1 MEFGKRVPKRK
12 ASCCSTCTLP
22 HEGRERSQRRRKGF
36 SSEAEQSKEPAKP
49 KRSTRKTCANYSKE
63 EEACVSPADWL
74 SDCSVL
80 ESVNLLEKPDWD
92 VFQIFLSHVD
102 SGIGPNGLEVSDLLS
117 LIGRNCIS
125 LGVVKRIEHILNRD
139 ASSKYCFNFNYFL
152 SDEKRM
158 TQIIQSR
165 FPVSQLIM
173 YLCID
178 RDEDEET
185 YLLDISEGDFMLHFT
200 LAVFDFDSLTLMY
213 ADTLGLNIPGIFTD
227 KLKELLSNLN
237 CPSLFHTVLC
247 HPPNDDECHTC
258 DSECSPLYPLQNCD
272 TASGLAVIVCMVIAF
287 MKYDTYLS
295 LVMGISNEESLYF
308 QYLQDISKSSKLL
321 RLVICSWLVND
332 CINFNNVASYDE
344 LTQYPET
351 GVPLGFGK
359 QFSNSLLKETKQ
371 IYSGSCLGINTE
383 PDIMSSIP
391 DSKFNSTSGLDE
403 LIACRPVVH
412 FCKPDHFRLK
422 LTMKDGRSLYKMFK
436 CTGKGDQAAMCVI
449 TEFLNSYKVV
459 EWVKSKTFRNASVIP
474 NTRLRKNKT
483 CNILDFPDDV
493 QGYFIKNPELSFE
506 RKIRYLV
513 LRIYIRGCPSVMTKK
528 FRCTPAGKH
537 DGNAIKRINAYINS
551 KEFRDVV
558 INNARAD
565 LSFSD
570 EKLNHADFDDL
581 ILRKPIIHY
590 IKERSILKLECQ
602 LRTGKRIYRGFA
614 CSSAGKGDLKT
625 MATIQKF
632 LTSKE
637 AADWVR
643 SKYEIKLDK
652 KKNQKQKMATKPPK
666 DDWIPDGELSV
677 GYEVKSFFDKIDF
690 DFRKRIVMA
699 KGVQSLYEGN
709 AIITENE
716 KWGKTHRFDET
727 YMLNDPLLSEKG
739 SFPAVTMYISCSSKS
754 SQCKAQCGTPLKDLA
769 NTTIGS
775 ECPGC
780 HCVLEFPTKECI
792 NCSTNSTPKW
802 YSLNGELM
810 CSACYQYQIKHNDS
824 RPTELKMKSS
834 QGISRLYHS
843 HFVCGWRLKLVI
855 YSNDLSTWKLFKHK
869 DNDDFHSILV
879 EEIDKKPDVSL
890 LPAAVLVSKPP
901 KCQKVIIRNKDSKSI
916 LCSRCISENSSAP
929 FVCTSQ
935 TELMKHIS
943 MSHKINFMNCA
954 SCWSESGAI
963 VNFENEHELQQHIQQ
978 NHKGEHQYPEEIDH
992 DRENDPIETNR
1003 QVELDEAVIALLEPS
1018 PM

>member
-12 ASCCSTCTLP
+12 TSCCSTCTLP
-22 HEGRERSQRRRKGF
+22 HEGRERSQRRKRGF
-36 SSEAEQSKEPAKP
+36 NSETEHSKEPAKP
-49 KRSTRKTCANYSKE
+49 KRSTRKTLTNYSE
-63 EEACVSPADWL
+63 EEETSVSPAEWL
-74 SDCSVL
+74 SDISVL
-80 ESVNLLEKPDWD
+80 ESVNLLEKPELDT
-92 VFQIFLSHVD
+92 FQIFLSHLD
-102 SGIGPNGLEVSDLLS
+102 SGIGSNGLEVSDLMS

-125 LGVVKRIEHILNRD
+125 LGVVRKIAYLLNRD
-139 ASSKYCFNFNYFL
+139 FSSNFCFSFNYFL
-152 SDEKRM
+152 ADEKGM

-165 FPVSQLIM
+165 FPVNQLIM
-173 YLCID
+173 YLCVD
-178 RDEDEET
+178 RDEDEES
-185 YLLDISEGDFMLHFT
+185 YFVDISDNDCKSHFT
-200 LAVFDFDSLTLMY
+200 LAVFDFDSLSLMY
-213 ADTLGLNIPGIFTD
+213 ADTLGWNMPMNFTY

-237 CPSLFHTVLC
+237 CPSIFHTVLC
-247 HPPNDDECHTC
+247 HPPNDDNFHTC

-308 QYLQDISKSSKLL
+308 KYLQDISKYSKLL
-321 RLVICSWLVND
+321 RLVICSWVVDD
-332 CINFNNVASYDE
+332 CVNFNNIASYDE
-344 LTQYPET
+344 FMRYPET
-351 GVPLGFGK
+351 ETSIGYGK
-359 QFSNSLLKETKQ
+359 QFSNSLLKESKQ
-371 IYSGSCLGINTE
+371 IHSESSLNIKTE
-383 PDIMSSIP
+383 PDLMSSMP
-391 DSKFNSTSGLDE
+391 ESKFNSSGLDE

-436 CTGKGDQAAMCVI
+436 CTGKGDQAAMYVI
-449 TEFLNSYKVV
+449 TEFLNSFKVV
-459 EWVKSKTFRNASVIP
+459 EWVRSKTFRNASVIP

-513 LRIYIRGCPSVMTKK
+513 LRIYVRGCPSVMTKK
-528 FRCTPAGKH
+528 FRCTTAGKH

-551 KEFRDVV
+551 REFRDLV
-558 INNARAD
+558 INNARAEMN
-565 LSFSD
+565 LSD
-570 EKLNHADFDDL
+570 EKLNHANFDDL

-625 MATIQKF
+625 MSVIQKF
-632 LTSKE
+632 LVSKE
-637 AADWVR
+637 ATDWVR
-643 SKYEIKLDK
+643 SKYEMKLEK
-652 KKNQKQKMATKPPK
+652 KKNQKQKMTPKPPK
-666 DDWIPDGELSV
+666 EDWISNGDLSV
-677 GYEVKSFFDKIDF
+677 GYEVKNFFDKIDF

-699 KGVQSLYEGN
+699 KGVQSLYDGN

-727 YMLNDPLLSEKG
+727 YMLDPLMAEKG

-769 NTTIGS
+769 NTAIGT

-824 RPTELKMKSS
+824 RPTELKMKSA
-834 QGISRLYHS
+834 QGVSRLYHS

-855 YSNDLSTWKLFKHK
+855 YSNNLSTWKVFKHK
-869 DNDDFHSILV
+869 DNDDFHSLQV
-879 EEIDKKPDVSL
+879 EDIDKKPDISI
-890 LPAAVLVSKPP
+890 LPGAVLVSKPP

-943 MSHKINFMNCA
+943 LSHKINFMNCA
-954 SCWSESGAI
+954 SCWSESGSI
-963 VNFENEHELQQHIQQ
+963 VNFENEHELQQHIQE
-978 NHKGEHQYPEEIDH
+978 NHRAEHPYSRDIVH
-992 DRENDPIETNR
+992 DRDSDPIETSR